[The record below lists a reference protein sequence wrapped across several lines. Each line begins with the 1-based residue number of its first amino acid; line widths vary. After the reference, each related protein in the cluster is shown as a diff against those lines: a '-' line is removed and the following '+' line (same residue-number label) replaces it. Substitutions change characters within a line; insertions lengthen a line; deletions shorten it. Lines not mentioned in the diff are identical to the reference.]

1 MTALLITVDTELSSS
16 LHQRGVSLDDNI
28 SRSIWARAQGQAYG
42 IGWQMDLLDRHGLKG
57 VFFLDPLPAL
67 VHGADFLKPIVGA
80 IVSRGHEVQM
90 HVHTE
95 WLAWASKSPVGGR
108 LGRNIGDFSLD
119 DQVVLLGQ
127 AKHWLE
133 SSGAPAITAFRA
145 GNFGASDDTLRAL
158 AILGITWDSSVNSG
172 YLGRE
177 CRISAD
183 KAQIGAAWQHGVAE
197 LPVSGI
203 IDRPGGFRP
212 AQICAMS
219 AAEMRAGLRHA
230 VREGHDAFVV
240 VTHSFEML
248 SRDRQRPNRAVI
260 ARFEALCREATRLP
274 AVRGAGFNDLP
285 SDLADRPARALTRA
299 APSQLRTGLR
309 IAQQAWATW
318 RYEHRLVPA

>member
-16 LHQRGVSLDDNI
+16 LHQRGVGLADNVD
-28 SRSIWARAQGQAYG
+28 RSIWAQAQGKPYG

-57 VFFLDPLPAL
+57 VFFLDPMPAL
-67 VHGADFLKPIVGA
+67 VHGADFLTPIVGA
-80 IVSRGHEVQM
+80 IVDRGHEVQM
-90 HVHTE
+90 HIHSE
-95 WLAWASKSPVGGR
+95 WLAWANDSPVGGR
-108 LGRNIGDFSLD
+108 QGRNIGDFSFS
-119 DQVVLLGQ
+119 DQLVLLGLAKRLLEQ
-127 AKHWLE
+127 A
-133 SSGAPAITAFRA
+133 GAPAITAFRA
-145 GNFGASDDTLRAL
+145 GNFGANDDTLRAL
-158 AILGITWDSSVNSG
+158 ATLGVAWDSSVNPA

-183 KAQIGAAWQHGVAE
+183 PAQIGATRLLGVGA

-203 IDRPGGFRP
+203 ADRPGGFRP

-248 SRDRQRPNRAVI
+248 SRDRQRPNRAVM
-260 ARFEALCREATRLP
+260 ARFEALCREAARLP
-274 AVRGAGFNDLP
+274 GVQGAGFNDLP
-285 SDLADRPARALTRA
+285 ADLADRPARHLSRA
-299 APSQLRTGLR
+299 APSQWRTGLR